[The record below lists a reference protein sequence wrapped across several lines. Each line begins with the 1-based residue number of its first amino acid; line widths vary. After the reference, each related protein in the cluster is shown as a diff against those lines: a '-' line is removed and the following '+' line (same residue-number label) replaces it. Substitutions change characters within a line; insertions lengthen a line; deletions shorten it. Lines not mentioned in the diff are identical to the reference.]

1 MFDINIIF
9 LLLAFGCLSGFFA
22 GLLGAGGGM
31 IIVPLLFFAFKLAGY
46 SSDVLMHLAV
56 GTSLAIIFPT
66 SIISAY
72 THYKIG
78 NFDKEFI
85 KYCSIFIFFGI
96 ILGTIFTSSINT
108 TSLLYLFAVYTLT
121 CGLFFLLFK
130 KKNLIN
136 KKSEMP
142 KVSKTLYSL
151 ITGFLSVPLGI
162 GGAAI
167 MVPIMKFYNYP
178 IKTAIGTCAHFGI
191 IISLTGFISMF
202 ISGYYFAEINEPY
215 TLGYI
220 NFLGF
225 MIFIPVT
232 LPMARVGARFSS
244 KIKKEKLN
252 KIYGVVLIII
262 SVRAFYEIFI
272 SV

>member
-1 MFDINIIF
+1 
-9 LLLAFGCLSGFFA
+9 
-22 GLLGAGGGM
+22 
-31 IIVPLLFFAFKLAGY
+31 
-46 SSDVLMHLAV
+46 MHLAV

-108 TSLLYLFAVYTLT
+108 TSLLYLFAIYTLT

-130 KKNLIN
+130 KKKLIN

-142 KVSKTLYSL
+142 KVSKTIYSL

-232 LPMARVGARFSS
+232 LPMARVGASFSS

>member
-1 MFDINIIF
+1 MLI
-9 LLLAFGCLSGFFA
+9 
-22 GLLGAGGGM
+22 
-31 IIVPLLFFAFKLAGY
+31 
-46 SSDVLMHLAV
+46 
-56 GTSLAIIFPT
+56 AIST
-66 SIISAY
+66 
-72 THYKIG
+72 G
-78 NFDKEFI
+78 
-85 KYCSIFIFFGI
+85 FGI
-96 ILGTIFTSSINT
+96 QNEIKSKFSNLFGDASISKYGSEFFNTSENIDDLKMVRSI
-108 TSLLYLFAVYTLT
+108 A
-121 CGLFFLLFK
+121 
-130 KKNLIN
+130 
-136 KKSEMP
+136 
-142 KVSKTLYSL
+142 L

-232 LPMARVGARFSS
+232 LPMARVGASFSS